1 MGPLLTIHRPVCT
14 IVGHVDNAGKV
25 ERQPPQVLWLDYA
38 INSVC
43 PLIRQSRHILLHP
56 NSPRQMLVPRVTP
69 GKSLRV
75 FRQTQEVCD
84 QTSLDQ

>member
-1 MGPLLTIHRPVCT
+1 MDPLLTIHRPVCT

-43 PLIRQSRHILLHP
+43 PLI
-56 NSPRQMLVPRVTP
+56 
-69 GKSLRV
+69 
-75 FRQTQEVCD
+75 
-84 QTSLDQ
+84 